1 MQTVNGAA
9 ISLPF
14 NNIFSTQP
22 TDRKARH
29 RKIQCNNKVL
39 HICWVL
45 PEEKE
50 EVEEEEEEVKV

>member
-1 MQTVNGAA
+1 MQTINGAA

-22 TDRKARH
+22 TDRKARQ

-39 HICWVL
+39 AYL
-45 PEEKE
+45 LGSSLAREA
-50 EVEEEEEEVKV
+50 EV